1 MDFGDQ
7 PFSEFVTSLARHP
20 GVDAKNCSDIA
31 SVVRKVLDEMNL
43 TGRVHDIRTLDVDRL
58 FEDYKKEYSWKY
70 AANSFSV
77 YRSRFTLAMKIFAAA
92 SNGEPNWEQLTWRRS
107 METASKGVAANFP
120 IDVQTRGLPAV
131 PAVIPRRESAEL
143 VVHKI
148 QLSRFVAAELK
159 LPAMLSPKDAQRIAK
174 VVLALAVESD

>member
-7 PFSEFVTSLARHP
+7 PFSEFVTSLAGHP
-20 GVDAKNCSDIA
+20 GVDQKNCSDIA
-31 SVVRKVLDEMNL
+31 SVVRKVLEEMKL
-43 TGRVHDIRTLDVDRL
+43 TGRVRDIRTLDVDRL
-58 FEDYKKEYSWKY
+58 FEDYKDEYSWKY

-107 METASKGVAANFP
+107 METAGKEASKFP
-120 IDVQTRGLPAV
+120 IDVPRRSLPAA
-131 PAVIPRRESAEL
+131 PAVTPQKESTEL

-148 QLSRFVAAELK
+148 QLSRFIAAELK
-159 LPAMLSPKDAQRIAK
+159 LPAMMSPKDAQRIAK
-174 VVLALAVESD
+174 VVLALAVEAD

>member
-7 PFSEFVTSLARHP
+7 PFSEFVTSLAGHP
-20 GVDAKNCSDIA
+20 RVDQKNCSDIA
-31 SVVRKVLDEMNL
+31 SVVRKVLEEMNL
-43 TGRVHDIRTLDVDRL
+43 TGRIRDIRTLDVDRL
-58 FEDYKKEYSWKY
+58 FEDYKEEYSWKY

-77 YRSRFTLAMKIFAAA
+77 YRSRFTLAMKIFAAD

-107 METASKGVAANFP
+107 METANKKASTFH
-120 IDVQTRGLPAV
+120 IDVPRPNLPAA
-131 PAVIPRRESAEL
+131 PALTAEEDSTEL

-148 QLSRFVAAELK
+148 QLSRFIAAELK
-159 LPAMLSPKDAQRIAK
+159 LPAMLSPRDAQRIAK